1 MPNMGNAPAVALA
14 ANPTAD
20 DSKNSRLVFFID
32 IAFSWFV
39 CNNVPA
45 YDS

>member
-1 MPNMGNAPAVALA
+1 MPNTGNARAVAVA
-14 ANPTAD
+14 ANPTAED
-20 DSKNSRLVFFID
+20 LKNSRLVFSID

-45 YDS
+45 YNS

>member
-1 MPNMGNAPAVALA
+1 VA
-14 ANPTAD
+14 ANPTAED
-20 DSKNSRLVFFID
+20 LKNSRLVFSID

-45 YDS
+45 HNS